1 MLTLI
6 SKYAGAPVVTCT
18 VGFLYAP
25 PYTSIVE
32 MSEVPATLFTFVR
45 SAGLTAVFPTVRV
58 IAALAGV
65 PALSVTRITRFSFAP
80 AAVGVPETVP
90 SGATTSQAGPETLEK
105 VYGAV
110 PPDAPLATEK
120 EVIAT
125 PFCVLPIFHASF
137 FANASGVPTGAVT
150 VYSGEVTPIYE

>member
-1 MLTLI
+1 M
-6 SKYAGAPVVTCT
+6 
-18 VGFLYAP
+18 
-25 PYTSIVE
+25 VE

-45 SAGLTAVFPTVRV
+45 SAGFTAVFPTVRV
-58 IAALAGV
+58 MSALAGV

-90 SGATTSQAGPETLEK
+90 SGATCSQAGPETLEK

-110 PPDAPLATEK
+110 PPDAPIATEK

-125 PFCVLPIFHASF
+125 PFCVSPISHALLF
-137 FANASGVPTGAVT
+137 TNASGVPTGAVT
-150 VYSGEVTPIYE
+150 VYSGEFTPTSE